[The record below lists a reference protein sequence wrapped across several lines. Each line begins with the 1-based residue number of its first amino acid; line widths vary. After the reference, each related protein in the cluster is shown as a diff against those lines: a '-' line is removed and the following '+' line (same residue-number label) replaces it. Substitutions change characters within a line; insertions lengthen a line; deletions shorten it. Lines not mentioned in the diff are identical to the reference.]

1 MRVDDW
7 ECVRPEFLLT
17 REQDPNRA
25 TSKTAPDETLQPK
38 EPLCIGTKDQRTK
51 CPAKSN
57 TKEAD
62 PINLTVTHYLLPLSL
77 VTESI

>member
-1 MRVDDW
+1 MGSASGGQ
-7 ECVRPEFLLT
+7 FLLA
-17 REQDPNRA
+17 REHDPNRA
-25 TSKTAPDETLQPK
+25 ASKTTPDETLQPK
-38 EPLCIGTKDQRTK
+38 EPLCISAKDQRTK

-57 TKEAD
+57 AKEAD